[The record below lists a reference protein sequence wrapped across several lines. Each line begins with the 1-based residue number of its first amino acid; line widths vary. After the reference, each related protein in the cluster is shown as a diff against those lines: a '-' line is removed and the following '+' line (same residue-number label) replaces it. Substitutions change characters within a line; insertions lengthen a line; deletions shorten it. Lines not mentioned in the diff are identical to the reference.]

1 MSTVQIQAQLTTDEL
16 LKAVQQLNLNE
27 LNRFTSQVISLRAQ
41 RQAPSLPHKE
51 TTLLQKINRGLPEK
65 LQWRYHEL
73 IAKRQAEA
81 LTAKEYEELL
91 DMTDQVEN
99 LEAERVQYLG
109 ELAKLR
115 KISLSDLMQQLNI
128 PAVPYV

>member
-1 MSTVQIQAQLTTDEL
+1 M
-16 LKAVQQLNLNE
+16 
-27 LNRFTSQVISLRAQ
+27 
-41 RQAPSLPHKE
+41 
-51 TTLLQKINRGLPEK
+51 
-65 LQWRYHEL
+65 
-73 IAKRQAEA
+73 
-81 LTAKEYEELL
+81 TAKEYEELL